1 MAELMSIIRTNPLTS
16 TLFAIVMTTAAKGF
30 IVFLLTSLVILA
42 VRRLSANQKHIIW
55 FLIIV
60 SFIVIPISWLILP
73 SLNLNIPVPAEQ
85 SEALRVVTTPL
96 MSRDEYIEQIV
107 LSDDV
112 SRRCVLFST
121 YGLSLHTLPWPL
133 IILLVWISGFLV
145 FFLRFIIGRIAVT
158 RLVRTAKEYTS
169 RRDSCETV

>member
-16 TLFAIVMTTAAKGF
+16 TLFGIVMTTAAKGF

-60 SFIVIPISWLILP
+60 SISWLILP